1 MERFAKNSNFYSIDF
16 LHFYAKRRK
25 SVEKKERKIER
36 KIGVTER
43 SRSLNPRKVIAIAIF
58 LIIVHFTT
66 LRTLD
71 S

>member
-1 MERFAKNSNFYSIDF
+1 MNGIRWSVLQKIQISTRKIFFI
-16 LHFYAKRRK
+16 FYAKRRK

-43 SRSLNPRKVIAIAIF
+43 SRSLNPRKVIAMAIF

-66 LRTLD
+66 
-71 S
+71 